1 MRPKGAIRKTIALLT
16 ALVFMLSL
24 TVAVNAPSAEAG
36 GLGVTLTTPDNK
48 SIEATGDYV
57 LKQVIG
63 AVDPERVYFCWDFSN
78 GLTNKLNRS
87 LQQIQLTN
95 LDTGE
100 VVELDTGQ
108 GIALEDEE
116 GIAEA
121 GDFRYTKQGSK
132 ADDSV
137 PKLRRVELIL
147 KSTNLERDTNYI
159 IELGPEIE
167 ANNGCTLGKT
177 YGWKFFT
184 GDADTIAPQWGSG
197 SELNFSRITPTTI
210 TVEWPEAQDEYGV
223 TGYRLFLDGELYKTL
238 DGDSNTYTFT
248 NLIVDREYTFKVEA
262 GDAAGNWST
271 DGPEAV
277 IKTAQDATPPSWSE
291 GSELLCS
298 RITPTSVALT
308 WPAAEDEYG
317 VMGYRLFTYKGDQ
330 LIDTI
335 DIELTAKYSAGGGGG
350 GGGGGAVCPA
360 SPATNYTVT
369 GLDPGA
375 EYTFKIEAVDEA
387 GNWSKGGL
395 RISIVMAAQDIEAPS
410 WPEGSSLAASDI
422 AQDCLTLNWSAARDN
437 FGVTGYRIYQNGNLI
452 KEIDAGVLTHTVT
465 GLDPEGSYTFKVEAG
480 DVAGNWSTDGPS
492 LSVGTTVKDTEAPKF
507 GERWPERTWTLS
519 YKTKVTGFEV
529 SINWS
534 AATDNIGVTGYRIYQ
549 TSIVNKEGVQELDEP
564 VLVETVD
571 QYARSYNYK
580 LPIDAKTYTYRVEA
594 IDAAG
599 NESTNGFDYTV
610 KTFDPDDIDRIAPYW
625 PDAMLTASNI
635 SDTSV
640 TISWSE
646 AKDDQ
651 DFAWLYA
658 VMKDG
663 VVIEVQDDTVVT
675 FEYEFKNL
683 KPDTEYTFEVQA
695 CDSNRNWSTD
705 GPVLT
710 VRTAKTGQKV
720 SPTVGAGIPFRLN
733 SHDALNKSI
742 NNQREVYNRVVD
754 SLDRSQVNFSWE
766 FDRVLNQTS
775 VYQNLSLYKKEN
787 GQEIDL
793 GASSIKTTS
802 VETGSSLT
810 LDLAQTGIVLEPSAV
825 YVVKLGRNIKD
836 NTGNTLGQDYL
847 WEFNTGDGESPY
859 WQGNILLKANQ
870 VKAGSLELQWPDA
883 GDNVGVTSF
892 RIYQNNEELVVI
904 DDGLA
909 RTHKVTGLEPGE
921 SYIFKVEAGDAAGN
935 WSKPLTLDI
944 IMHAVDNFAPE
955 WPADSELSAS
965 DVSADS
971 LTLTWTPAEDD
982 IAVAGYKILR
992 DGQPIKEAAA
1002 DVLTCDIVEGLTA
1015 NQTYCFKV
1023 EAGDAAGNWSTNGP
1037 ELSVTTKDWSPSLG
1051 AGFDFRLFNPP
1062 SKHDSATEDAVKNTI
1077 ETAFHPNKVYF
1088 CWYFSKDLKDN
1099 WFDNITL
1106 KKVGNESTEDV
1117 DLEVSKFRYRTIE
1130 EFTGGLSC
1138 LELSTTLEQG
1148 ASYVIELGADFAA
1161 EDETKLGKSYS
1172 WEFKTQAVDYQVDTA
1187 IGVSAGWHHNLALQS
1202 DGTVWTWGQGINLPA
1217 RLDNFDRV
1225 AAVSG
1230 GRTHSLALRND
1241 GTVWAWGGN
1250 EYGQLGNGGN
1260 SRQGDP
1266 IQVEGLTEIKAVA
1279 AGAFHSLALTNE
1291 GEVWAWGWNRWGQL
1305 GDGTLKDHKTP
1316 VRIQGLKDVKA
1327 IAAGRFHSLAVTG
1340 DGSVWTWGIN
1350 EFGQL
1355 GTGNVANSNVPVKA
1369 NVSNIKAVAT
1379 QGDFCAALDNN
1390 GGVWTWGL
1398 NRFGQLGRTD
1408 NPLVPGKVEDIEN
1421 VAAVATGMQ
1430 HTVALKQN
1438 GTVWAWGC
1446 NYNGR
1451 LGDGTNEQSF
1461 VPVQVKD
1468 AAGTPFNCAGI
1479 DAGEYHTL
1487 AFQEDGAVWAWGWN
1501 LNGSLGVE
1509 SPEESYY
1516 PVRSRVAFTHPGAPM
1531 WPEGWELKVLLY
1543 GKDSVTI
1550 EWTRALDQDQDKI
1563 MVNAYRI
1570 YCNNKHVGTVYRDSN
1585 SYIIRGLKAGE
1596 KYTIKVEAG
1605 NTAGELTSDGPEI
1618 TIIMPDWNPL
1628 DGSQPVSA
1636 GKNHT
1641 LFIDQDGQVWAWGQN
1656 TFGQLGNGSTNDST
1670 TVVSVKGLQNI
1681 TAVAAGCDH
1690 SLALDQDGKVWA
1702 WGRNNKGQLGI
1713 GSTDDSNIPVQING
1727 PDRVIAIAAGKEH
1740 SLALDNNG
1748 KVWAWGSDGYRQ
1760 LGQGSDRQKDSKVP
1774 VQVVNLSGIVAIAAD
1789 DYYSAALKDD
1799 GTVWDW
1805 GLVHPGN
1812 FTNPNWTFVPGQVPG
1827 VIGACAIAVGP
1838 NHGAALR
1845 EDGTVWAWGDNGYG
1859 QLGTNDYIKET
1870 SLNRGI
1876 ANQVDGLTQV
1886 KAVAVGNFYG
1896 VALKGDGSV
1905 WAWGH
1910 NKYGQLGDGTTYN
1923 RLTPVEVL
1931 GLSEAASIS
1940 AGGYHTLGIKEDGS
1954 LWAWGCNENGQ
1965 LGDGTTTSRYF
1976 PVLSAQGT
1984 GIIPSPEWPENSKIE
1999 VFDVEKH
2006 NVKLNWNPAQA
2017 GNTEIAAYKVYQN
2030 GKLICIVHGTA
2041 NSCSIAGLMSGG
2053 EYTFK
2058 VEAAN
2063 AVGQWTEDGPSATV
2077 TTKTENLTEPK
2088 QEITSRNVKVDAN
2101 QKNLAITTSTPGAV
2115 AVTVPKAVQDA
2126 VIDVTAMLQE
2136 SGNTATTRLLPE
2148 LYIEAEID
2156 DGKMIELL
2164 IPEDTVISA
2173 QAGSWPGIV
2182 NLPTKRDTSVVVKT
2196 DPGKKAVISRV
2207 IEVGFGSV
2215 ELTLTKPVRLV
2226 LPGDAGKEVGFIRNG
2241 EFHKISTVLD
2251 KTTVNEINEELK
2263 EKGVREG
2270 KQIDGNDLIIWTK
2283 HFTEFVTFEQIT
2295 QDESKDKDGST
2306 GGGGGGG
2313 GPTAPREITRTI
2325 GKDGGSLSGYDATV
2339 TIPAQALD
2347 NEIEVKIEKVSSTSS
2362 LPMDANVKLVS
2373 NVVEITRDKAAEFKK
2388 PATITLSFNKFKLNT
2403 KHDEPGIYRLDET
2416 TKKWIELDNVKV
2428 DMADGKVSGETT
2440 EFSKFAVLAAEKDA
2454 VGKEEPKQEEPGKAV
2469 SLTDIKG
2476 HWAEKTIEGLVASGA
2491 VSGYPDGTFK
2501 PNQTITRAEFATIM
2515 VKAFTLESKM
2525 GKVFNDT
2532 AGHWAKDSIATAQAY
2547 GIVNGYSDT
2556 TFGPNDNI
2564 TREQMAVMIVKA
2576 ARLADA
2582 EGKVFNDHSKIS
2594 DWAVQGVATSSGN
2607 NIITGYPDNTFRPQ
2621 ANATRAEAAT
2631 VIVKALQ

>member
-1 MRPKGAIRKTIALLT
+1 MRLRGSTKSTIALLT
-16 ALVFMLSL
+16 ALVFLLSMAFYIPP
-24 TVAVNAPSAEAG
+24 VEAGG
-36 GLGVTLTTPDNK
+36 GLGVTLTTPQNI
-48 SIEATGDYV
+48 SVEATGDYV

-78 GLTNKLNRS
+78 GLTNKLNKS
-87 LQQIQLTN
+87 LQQIKLTN

-100 VVELDTGQ
+100 LVELDTGQ

-121 GDFRYTKQGSK
+121 GDFRYTKQGTKS
-132 ADDSV
+132 DDSV
-137 PKLRRVELIL
+137 PKIRRVELIL
-147 KSTNLERDTNYI
+147 KSTKLERDTNYI
-159 IELGPEIE
+159 IELGPEME

-184 GDADTIAPQWGSG
+184 GDADTIAPQWDSG
-197 SELNFSRITPTTI
+197 SKLNFSGITPTTI
-210 TVEWPEAQDEYGV
+210 TVEWSAARDEYGV
-223 TGYRLFLDGELYKTL
+223 TEYRLFLDGELYKTL
-238 DGDSNTYTFT
+238 DGDTNTYTFT
-248 NLIVDREYTFKVEA
+248 DLIVDREYKFKVEA

-271 DGPEAV
+271 NGPEAA
-277 IKTAQDATPPSWSE
+277 IKTAQDTTPPSWSE

-308 WPAAEDEYG
+308 WPVAEDEYQ
-317 VMGYRLFTYKGDQ
+317 VMGYRLFKYKGNQ

-335 DIELTAKYSAGGGGG
+335 DINDTA
-350 GGGGGAVCPA
+350 
-360 SPATNYTVT
+360 YTVSE
-369 GLDPGA
+369 LDPSA
-375 EYTFKIEAVDEA
+375 EYTFKVEAVDEA

-395 RISIVMAAQDIEAPS
+395 RISIVMAAQDTEPPS

-422 AQDCLTLNWSAARDN
+422 AQNYLTLNWSAARDN
-437 FGVTGYRIYQNGNLI
+437 FGVTSYRIYQDNDLI
-452 KEIDAGVLTHTVT
+452 KEVDASVLTYTVT
-465 GLDPEGSYTFKVEAG
+465 GLDTEGSYTFKVEAG
-480 DVAGNWSTDGPS
+480 DAAGNWSADGPS
-492 LSVGTTVKDTEAPKF
+492 VSVGTTVKDTEAPKF

-529 SINWS
+529 TINWS

-549 TSIVNKEGVQELDEP
+549 TSVVNKEGGQELDEP

-571 QYARSYNYK
+571 QYARSYSYK

-635 SDTSV
+635 SDTSL

-683 KPDTEYTFEVQA
+683 KPDTEYAFEVQA

-710 VRTAKTGQKV
+710 VRTAKAGQKV

-733 SHDALNKSI
+733 SHNAVNESV

-766 FDRVLNQTS
+766 FDQVLNQMS
-775 VYQNLSLYKKEN
+775 VYQNLNLYKKEN

-793 GASSIKTTS
+793 GSGNIKITT
-802 VETGSSLT
+802 VETGSSLV

-825 YVVKLGRNIKD
+825 YVVKLGRNIKN
-836 NTGNTLGQDYL
+836 NTGKTLGQDYL
-847 WEFNTGDGESPY
+847 WEFNTGDGDSPY
-859 WQGNILLKANQ
+859 WQGNVLLQANQ

-892 RIYQNNEELVVI
+892 RIYQNDEELVVI

-909 RTHKVTGLEPGE
+909 RTHKVTGLQPGIE
-921 SYIFKVEAGDAAGN
+921 YTFKVQAGDAAGN
-935 WSKPLTLDI
+935 WSESLTLDI
-944 IMHAVDNFAPE
+944 TMPEVDTFAPE
-955 WPADSELSAS
+955 WSAGSELSAS
-965 DVSADS
+965 DVTADS
-971 LTLTWTPAEDD
+971 LTLTWAPAEDD
-982 IAVAGYKILR
+982 IAVTGYKILR
-992 DGQPIKEAAA
+992 DGHSVKEVGA
-1002 DVLTCDIVEGLTA
+1002 DVLTCDITEGLTA
-1015 NQTYCFKV
+1015 NETYCFKV
-1023 EAGDAAGNWSTNGP
+1023 EAYDEAGNSSEDGP
-1037 ELSVTTKDWSPSLG
+1037 ELSVTTKDWSPTLG
-1051 AGFDFRLFNPP
+1051 AGFDFMLFNPP
-1062 SKHDSATEDAVKNTI
+1062 SKHDSESSTEDVVKNEIKTK
-1077 ETAFHPNKVYF
+1077 FYPNKVYF
-1088 CWYFSKDLKDN
+1088 CWYFSKDLADD
-1099 WFDNITL
+1099 WFENITL
-1106 KKVGNESTEDV
+1106 KKIGNESTEGV
-1117 DLEVSKFRYRTIE
+1117 TLEASKFRYRPGT
-1130 EFTGGLSC
+1130 EFTAGLSC
-1138 LELSTTLEQG
+1138 LELSTTLDENT
-1148 ASYVIELGADFAA
+1148 SYVIELGAGFAA
-1161 EDETKLGKSYS
+1161 QDGTQLGKIYS
-1172 WEFKTQAVDYQVDTA
+1172 WKFETQAAEYKLNTA
-1187 IGVSAGWHHNLALQS
+1187 AGVSAGWHHSLALQS
-1202 DGTVWTWGQGINLPA
+1202 DGTVWTWGQGIRLPA

-1260 SRQGDP
+1260 SGQGDP
-1266 IQVEGLTEIKAVA
+1266 IQVEGLTEIKAIA
-1279 AGAFHSLALTNE
+1279 AGAFHSLALTDK

-1305 GDGTLKDHKTP
+1305 GDGTLTDHKTP

-1327 IAAGRFHSLAVTG
+1327 IAAGRFHSLAVTE
-1340 DGSVWTWGIN
+1340 DGSVLTWGIN

-1369 NVSNIKAVAT
+1369 NISNIKAVAT

-1390 GGVWTWGL
+1390 GYVWTWGL
-1398 NRFGQLGRTD
+1398 NRFGQLGNYNTVD
-1408 NPLVPGKVEDIEN
+1408 SSNPIKVADIDS
-1421 VAAVATGMQ
+1421 VIAVATGMQ
-1430 HTVALKQN
+1430 HTMALKQD

-1451 LGDGTNEQSF
+1451 LGDGTNEQRYA
-1461 VPVQVKD
+1461 PVQVKGT
-1468 AAGTPFNCAGI
+1468 AETPFTNCTGI

-1487 AFQEDGAVWAWGWN
+1487 AFQKDGSIWAWGWN

-1516 PVRSRVAFTHPGAPM
+1516 PVRSRVVFTNPAAPT
-1531 WPEGWELKVLLY
+1531 WPDNKELKVLLY

-1550 EWTRALDQDQDKI
+1550 EWTRALDQEQEKI

-1570 YCNNKHVGTVYRDSN
+1570 YCDNKPVGTVYRNSN
-1585 SYIIRGLKAGE
+1585 SYIIRGLEAGK

-1605 NTAGELTSDGPEI
+1605 NTAGELTSNGPEI
-1618 TIIMPDWNPL
+1618 TITMPDWTPL
-1628 DGSQPVSA
+1628 DGSQQVSA

-1641 LFIDQDGQVWAWGQN
+1641 LFIDQEGRVWAWGQN
-1656 TFGQLGNGSTNDST
+1656 TFGQLGDGSTSDST
-1670 TVVSVKGLQNI
+1670 TVVAVKGLENI
-1681 TAVAAGCDH
+1681 TAVAAGCEHSLALDNNNKVWAWGCNKNGQLGIGSTDDSTIPVQIESLQGIIAIAAGKEH

-1702 WGRNNKGQLGI
+1702 WG
-1713 GSTDDSNIPVQING
+1713 
-1727 PDRVIAIAAGKEH
+1727 
-1740 SLALDNNG
+1740 
-1748 KVWAWGSDGYRQ
+1748 SDGCRQ

-1774 VQVVNLSGIVAIAAD
+1774 VSVVNLSGMVAIAAV

-1845 EDGTVWAWGDNGYG
+1845 KDGTVWAWGDNGYG

-1886 KAVAVGNFYG
+1886 KAVAVGNYYG
-1896 VALKGDGSV
+1896 MALKEDGSI
-1905 WAWGH
+1905 WGWGH

-1923 RLTPVEVL
+1923 RLTPVQVL
-1931 GLSEAASIS
+1931 GLSEVASIS
-1940 AGGYHTLGIKEDGS
+1940 AGGYHTLGIKGDGS
-1954 LWAWGCNENGQ
+1954 LWAWGYNDNGQ

-1976 PVLSAQGT
+1976 PVPSAQGT

-1999 VFDVEKH
+1999 VLDISEHDV
-2006 NVKLNWNPAQA
+2006 NLSWGPAKA
-2017 GNTEIAAYKVYQN
+2017 GNTDIAAYKVYQN
-2030 GKLICIVHGTA
+2030 GKLIYVVHGTA
-2041 NSCSIAGLMSGG
+2041 TGCSITGLMSGG

-2063 AVGQWTEDGPSATV
+2063 VAGQWTKNGPSITINTKAKDSTV
-2077 TTKTENLTEPK
+2077 PPV
-2088 QEITSRNVKVDAN
+2088 EITTRNVQVDKTNKKMA
-2101 QKNLAITTSTPGAV
+2101 LTTSTPGV
-2115 AVTVPKAVQDA
+2115 VTVSVPKDIKDA
-2126 VIDVTAMLQE
+2126 SFDLSALLQKTGE
-2136 SGNTATTRLLPE
+2136 TATTGLLPE
-2148 LYIEAEID
+2148 LSIQAETDVGTID
-2156 DGKMIELL
+2156 LL
-2164 IPEDTVISA
+2164 IPEDTTIT
-2173 QAGSWPGIV
+2173 AGADSWSGVV
-2182 NLPTKRDTSVVVKT
+2182 NLPTVKANNSVVVPADT
-2196 DPGKKAVISRV
+2196 GKKAVVNRV
-2207 IEVGFGSV
+2207 IEVGFGPV
-2215 ELTLTKPVRLV
+2215 ELELSQPIRIII
-2226 LPGDAGKEVGFIRNG
+2226 PDAAGQEAGFIRNG
-2241 EFHKISTVLD
+2241 EFHRITTVLT
-2251 KTTVNEINEELK
+2251 KTTPKDVNEELK
-2263 EKGVREG
+2263 ENNAREG
-2270 KQIDGNDLIIWTK
+2270 KQVDGDNLIIWTK
-2283 HFTEFVTFEQIT
+2283 HFTEFVTFT
-2295 QDESKDKDGST
+2295 QVKEDSNKNNDTPSP

-2313 GPTAPREITRTI
+2313 GGSTYVSKTI
-2325 GKDGGSLSGYDATV
+2325 DKNGGTLSGYGATV
-2339 TIPAQALD
+2339 NIPREAVDQ
-2347 NEIEVKIEKVSSTSS
+2347 EVKVKVEKVRQTSN
-2362 LPMDANVKLVS
+2362 LPLADNSKLIS
-2373 NVVEITRDKAAEFKK
+2373 EVVEITTDPIVELAKPVTISVKYDKARVDGEKH
-2388 PATITLSFNKFKLNT
+2388 TISL
-2403 KHDEPGIYRLDET
+2403 YWLDENA
-2416 TKKWIELDNVKV
+2416 KEWKELENVKV
-2428 DMADGKVSGETT
+2428 DEKAVQVKGEINHFT
-2440 EFSKFAVLAAEKDA
+2440 KFAVI
-2454 VGKEEPKQEEPGKAV
+2454 VKEKAV
-2469 SLTDIKG
+2469 VPVSTEKQPENNEVVTKLSDISP
-2476 HWAEKTIEGLVASGA
+2476 HWAQASIEKLVNLGA
-2491 VSGYPDGTFK
+2491 IGGYPDGTFK
-2501 PNQTITRAEFATIM
+2501 PDQTITRAEFASIL
-2515 VKAFTLESKM
+2515 VKAFKLEAKK
-2525 GKVFNDT
+2525 GKVFNDS
-2532 AGHWAKDSIATAQAY
+2532 AAHWAKDSIATAQGY

-2576 ARLADA
+2576 AKLTEDS
-2582 EGKVFNDHSKIS
+2582 EGKAFNDDSKIS
-2594 DWAVQGVATSSGN
+2594 DWAVKGVATASGN

-2621 ANATRAEAAT
+2621 ANATRAEAVT
-2631 VIVKALQ
+2631 VIVKALR